1 MPPAARLGD
10 KTSHGGALGP
20 PPAPLSTAVATVLIE
35 GVPAAVVGSVH
46 VCVKYPDTLMG
57 PANLVLPPTGPP
69 RTVVIAGVPVAVSR
83 DRTACGA
90 QILLGARTVFVGG
103 PL

>member
-10 KTSHGGALGP
+10 KTTHGGALGP
-20 PPAPLSTAVATVLIE
+20 PPAPLSTRVATVLIE
-35 GVPAAVVGSVH
+35 GVPAAVVGSTH
-46 VCVKYPDTLMG
+46 VCVKYPDTLLG
-57 PANLVLPPTGPP
+57 PTNVVLPPTGPP
-69 RTVVIAGVPVAVSR
+69 RTVLVGGLALAAVR

-90 QILLGARTVFVGG
+90 TILLGARTVHLGG

>member
-1 MPPAARLGD
+1 MPPAARVGD

-20 PPAPLSTAVATVLIE
+20 PPAPLSTMVATVWIE
-35 GVPAAVVGSVH
+35 GAPAAVVGSVH

-57 PANLVLPPTGPP
+57 PANVVLPPTGP
-69 RTVVIAGVPVAVSR
+69 RTVTIAGVPVAASR

-90 QILLGARTVFVGG
+90 QILLGARTVLVGG

>member
-20 PPAPLSTAVATVLIE
+20 PPAPLSTMVATVLIE

-69 RTVVIAGVPVAVSR
+69 RTVVIGGVPAATVR

-90 QILLGARTVFVGG
+90 TILLGARTVLVGG
-103 PL
+103 VL

>member
-1 MPPAARLGD
+1 MPSAARLGD
-10 KTSHGGALGP
+10 KTTHGGVLGP
-20 PPAPLSTAVATVLIE
+20 PPAPLSTLVATVLIE

-57 PANLVLPPTGPP
+57 PANVVMPPNGPP
-69 RTVVIAGVPVAVSR
+69 RTVLVGGVALAAMR

-90 QILLGARTVFVGG
+90 TILLGARTVFVGG
-103 PL
+103 LL

>member
-10 KTSHGGALGP
+10 KTNHGGAIGP
-20 PPAPLSTAVATVLIE
+20 PAGPLAAEVATVLIE
-35 GVPAAVVGSVH
+35 KAPAAVVGSVH

-57 PANLVLPPTGPP
+57 PANLVLPPTGP
-69 RTVVIAGVPVAVSR
+69 RTVYVGGVPVAAVR

-90 QILLGARTVFVGG
+90 TILLGSTTVFIGG

>member
-10 KTSHGGALGP
+10 KTSHAGTIGP
-20 PPAPLSTAVATVLIE
+20 PPPPVAVRVATVLIE

-46 VCVKYPDTLMG
+46 VCVKPPDPLLG
-57 PANLVLPPTGPP
+57 PSNVILPPTRPP
-69 RTVVIAGVPVAVSR
+69 SGVLIGGVPAAAVGDRTVCSATIV
-83 DRTACGA
+83 
-90 QILLGARTVFVGG
+90 LGARTVHFGG

>member
-20 PPAPLSTAVATVLIE
+20 PPAPLSTAVVTVLIE
-35 GVPAAVVGSVH
+35 SAPAAVVGSVH

-57 PANLVLPPTGPP
+57 PANVVLPPTGPA
-69 RTVVIAGVPVAVSR
+69 RTVLVGGVPIAAMR

-90 QILLGARTVFVGG
+90 TILLGAKTVLIGG
-103 PL
+103 IL

>member
-10 KTSHGGALGP
+10 KTNHGGALGP
-20 PPAPLSTAVATVLIE
+20 PPSPLSTKVVTVLIE
-35 GVPAAVVGSVH
+35 NVPVAVVGSVH

-57 PANLVLPPTGPP
+57 PANVVLPPTGPP
-69 RTVVIAGVPVAVSR
+69 RTVLVGGAPLAAVR

-90 QILLGARTVFVGG
+90 TIVLGARTVYIGG
-103 PL
+103 LL

>member
-1 MPPAARLGD
+1 MPSAARLGD

-20 PPAPLSTAVATVLIE
+20 PPGPLAAKVATVLVE
-35 GVPAAVVGSVH
+35 DLPAAVVGSLH

-57 PANLVLPPTGPP
+57 PANVVLPPTAA
-69 RTVVIAGVPVAVSR
+69 RTVLIGGMPAAAMR

-90 QILLGARTVFVGG
+90 TILLGAKTVYIGG
-103 PL
+103 ML

>member
-1 MPPAARLGD
+1 M
-10 KTSHGGALGP
+10 
-20 PPAPLSTAVATVLIE
+20 VATVLIE

-69 RTVVIAGVPVAVSR
+69 RTVVIGGVPVATVR

-90 QILLGARTVFVGG
+90 TILLGARTVLVGG
-103 PL
+103 VL